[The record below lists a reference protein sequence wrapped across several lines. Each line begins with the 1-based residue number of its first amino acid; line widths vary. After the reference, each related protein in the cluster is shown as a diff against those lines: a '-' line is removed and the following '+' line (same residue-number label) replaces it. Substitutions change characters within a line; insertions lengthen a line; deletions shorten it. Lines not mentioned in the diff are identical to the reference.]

1 MAGNLLSISVEGN
14 VRRAKA
20 ASISRKIRGWLGGL
34 IVLSLSIWAGET
46 HGQSSPPVTQTAQ
59 AASTRDL
66 TQVSLEDL
74 MDIKVT
80 SVSKKEQ
87 KMSQAAAAI
96 YVITQEDIRRSG
108 ATNIPDL
115 LRMVPGMDVDQINAN
130 TWAISTR
137 GFDEQF
143 SDKLLVLID
152 GRAVYTPL
160 LGGVNWDTQDVPLE
174 DIDRIEVI
182 RGPGATV
189 WGANAVNGVINVV
202 TKSAGDTRGGLV
214 SGAGGPDGQAYGLA
228 RYGGTLKGSTS
239 YRIFAKYVDHGAF
252 PEQVGESGDDAWHLL
267 HGGFRAD
274 SSISFKDSVTVEGDV
289 YGGREGATIIHI
301 FSIDPPVTNNL
312 DERMSMSGGNIL
324 SRWNHTFSSRSD
336 FSLQF
341 YFDNYT
347 RTGPES
353 AETRHT
359 VDLDFVHHFAWGSR
373 QDWNWGGGYRRT
385 WDHELGTIDQSFTPP
400 DPVLHLFSFFAQ
412 DTVTIDPDRVLLTIG
427 SKFENSYFAGWDA
440 EPSARLAWTPANWE
454 TFWAAVSRASH
465 TPDQR
470 ATSLD
475 AALAVF
481 PDPNGSAT
489 PVEVVLFGNPKS
501 PSEHLLAHEAGYR
514 AQPLGRL
521 SVDLSLFYDRYDHLQ
536 TVEPGTEVFQPTPA
550 PARFLAPLSFGN
562 LMFGATEGGEVA
574 ASIKLTNRW
583 TLSPSYAFLE
593 MHLHT
598 KPTSGDTTTAPG
610 TQGANPQHQ
619 AQLRSHLEL
628 FHGLA
633 WDANAYFV
641 SALPSDAVPSYT
653 RIDSQLSW
661 KFGERGEFSVVGQ
674 NLLRDHHLESNDA
687 LTLVNSG
694 LIKRS
699 AYAKITWWLP

>member
-1 MAGNLLSISVEGN
+1 MLSIFVEGDVSRSN
-14 VRRAKA
+14 EA
-20 ASISRKIRGWLGGL
+20 AIFTHMPERICGL
-34 IVLSLSIWAGET
+34 IVLSLSILS
-46 HGQSSPPVTQTAQ
+46 GQAFGQVSSSQNATQPAQTAS
-59 AASTRDL
+59 ARDL
-66 TQVSLEDL
+66 TQISLEDL

-80 SVSKKEQ
+80 SISKKEQ

-115 LRMVPGMDVDQINAN
+115 LRMVPGMDVEQINAN
-130 TWAISTR
+130 TWAVSTR

-143 SDKLLVLID
+143 SNKLLVLID

-202 TKSAGDTRGGLV
+202 TKSAKDTQGGLV
-214 SGAGGPDGQAYGLA
+214 SGAGGSDGQGYGMA

-239 YRIFAKYVDHGAF
+239 YRIFLKYLDHGAF
-252 PEQVGESGDDAWHLL
+252 PEQNGESGDDAWHLL

-274 SSISFKDSVTVEGDV
+274 SSISSKDSVTLEGDL

-324 SRWNHTFSSRSD
+324 TRWNHTFSSRSD

-359 VDLDFVHHFAWGSR
+359 IDFDFVHHFAWGSR
-373 QDWNWGGGYRRT
+373 QDWNWGAGYRRT
-385 WDHELGTIDQSFTPP
+385 WDHDIGTIDQSFNPP
-400 DPVLHLFSFFAQ
+400 DPVLHLFNLFAQ
-412 DTVTIDPDRVLLTIG
+412 DTVAVDPNRLLLTIG
-427 SKFENSYFAGWDA
+427 SRFENSYFEGWEA
-440 EPSARLAWTPANWE
+440 EPSVRLAWTPASWE
-454 TFWAAVSRASH
+454 TLWAAVSRSSR

-470 ATSLD
+470 DTSLD

-501 PSEHLLAHEAGYR
+501 VSEHLLAYEAGYR
-514 AQPLGRL
+514 AQPVGRL

-536 TVEPGTEVFQPTPA
+536 TVEPGTKVFQTTPA
-550 PARFLAPLSFGN
+550 PARFLVPVSFGN

-598 KPTSGDTTTAPG
+598 KPASQDTTTAPG

-619 AQLRSHLEL
+619 AQLRSHVEL

-641 SALPSDAVPSYT
+641 SALPSDGVPSCT

-674 NLLRDHHLESNDA
+674 NLLRDRHLESNDA